1 MESLVEAATS
11 ETLTAEDWTLIIGI
25 CEQVEGSASKAKDA
39 VASLMKRLAHRNV
52 NVVLYSL
59 TLANAL
65 VQNCNLNVRLEIS
78 SRPFLQQLTKIVEN
92 PKTHSTVKNR
102 ILDLIQ
108 NWTEAFRG
116 ESRLD
121 YMGEVYRQLQSQGGS
136 MSLILGF
143 AFPSQQPPTPKKTA
157 LSDKDKEEEELQL
170 AMAMSLSEA
179 NQPKSS
185 VTPSTSSRASKPNVL
200 FQVKALYDFN
210 PTEEGEIKLLKGQI
224 VDVLDC
230 TTFTDWWKGTLN
242 GHVGIF
248 PSNYVVKIEEAARDG
263 AARRAVPDENAQV
276 LQYAQLVQDFKAAV
290 SKADPLGHNQAENER
305 LQRDYQK
312 IVELVPLV
320 LQRANAQRKKQ
331 GRIGALI

>member
-25 CEQVEGSASKAKDA
+25 CEQVEGFGDSADRDA

-136 MSLILGF
+136 MSLILGMAAVLMAGF

-185 VTPSTSSRASKPNVL
+185 VAPSASSRASKPNVL

-248 PSNYVVKIEEAARDG
+248 PR
-263 AARRAVPDENAQV
+263 
-276 LQYAQLVQDFKAAV
+276 
-290 SKADPLGHNQAENER
+290 
-305 LQRDYQK
+305 
-312 IVELVPLV
+312 
-320 LQRANAQRKKQ
+320 
-331 GRIGALI
+331 